1 MEEIPTLPVV
11 LCGKKQSGKEALF
24 YRFVHKSFSTAD
36 ARPRASGTLTG
47 LRSLRLSGR
56 PTVFISVYCT
66 KGFFGDVTAEPTDL
80 RALWGDPA
88 ACRAV
93 VLVVD
98 GEAAFINDNVEEVM
112 GELLDSARALSRK
125 TNRGDVFAIFAITK
139 CDLIPESPTVAFGSR
154 VQDFARAQGMS
165 SFFISSRDWSKD
177 QVHRPLALFK
187 MLAEW
192 YLTIN

>member
-1 MEEIPTLPVV
+1 M
-11 LCGKKQSGKEALF
+11 
-24 YRFVHKSFSTAD
+24 
-36 ARPRASGTLTG
+36 
-47 LRSLRLSGR
+47 
-56 PTVFISVYCT
+56 FISVYCT
-66 KGFFGDVTAEPTDL
+66 KVFCAMWRPEPADL

-154 VQDFARAQGMS
+154 VRFCASAGHELVFHQLEGLVEGSSAQAPGTIQNASRVVSDNQLDLQFIQLCDGITRTQTCWALAQDA
-165 SFFISSRDWSKD
+165 
-177 QVHRPLALFK
+177 HH
-187 MLAEW
+187 
-192 YLTIN
+192 

>member
-112 GELLDSARALSRK
+112 GELPVSARAHEK
-125 TNRGDVFAIFAITK
+125 TNRGCVVILRSGRSCRKAPLAPRRDRI
-139 CDLIPESPTVAFGSR
+139 C
-154 VQDFARAQGMS
+154 RAQNMS
-165 SFFISSRDWSKD
+165 SFSISSGTGRRIECTGPWHYSKYSRVVSD
-177 QVHRPLALFK
+177 NQLGYNHSTL
-187 MLAEW
+187 
-192 YLTIN
+192 